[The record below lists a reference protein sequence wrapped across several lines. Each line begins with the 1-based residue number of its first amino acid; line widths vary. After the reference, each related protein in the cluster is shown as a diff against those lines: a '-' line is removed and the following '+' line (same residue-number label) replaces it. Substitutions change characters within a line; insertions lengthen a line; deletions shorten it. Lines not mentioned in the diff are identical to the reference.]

1 MTDRG
6 PLPSF
11 LMDMD
16 GVLVHEEQAIPG
28 AGRFLEALQTAG
40 LPFLVLTNNS
50 IYSQRDLAA
59 RLARSGG
66 SSCLPKRSGP
76 RRWPPPSSSTRS
88 VPVGQR
94 T

>member
-11 LMDMD
+11 LIDMD

-40 LPFLVLTNNS
+40 LPFPVLANNS
-50 IYSQRDLAA
+50 IYTQRDLAA
-59 RLARSGG
+59 RLARS
-66 SSCLPKRSGP
+66 
-76 RRWPPPSSSTRS
+76 TRS
-88 VPVGQR
+88 SPPAWPASR
-94 T
+94 SARRP

>member
-28 AGRFLEALQTAG
+28 ADRFIKALQAAG

-50 IYSQRDLAA
+50 IYTQRDLAA
-59 RLARSGG
+59 RLARSGIELAP
-66 SSCLPKRSGP
+66 SESGP